1 LKETVPSRNPFDP
14 RADDGSVPVAASGPF
29 DDLNRP
35 AALASPAMSG
45 RDAVRESRVEALA
58 REALMSSPLPSVR
71 TTTVA
76 EGPPRAR
83 STAAPVQS
91 WSPLEATLEVMDDR
105 WKTLIVWR
113 LFWGAKPF
121 CELMRC
127 TRGLSKKTLR
137 HALAEM
143 EKHGL
148 VARQVRFIGSRKAEY
163 ALTPYGETLKP
174 IVGAM
179 YEWGL
184 QHGSLPAHGGAP
196 S

>member
-1 LKETVPSRNPFDP
+1 MSSRVDASEDAEVGPTPDTP
-14 RADDGSVPVAASGPF
+14 GSLVVE
-29 DDLNRP
+29 NRP
-35 AALASPAMSG
+35 AAPVTLATPG
-45 RDAVRESRVEALA
+45 GDAARESRIVVLA
-58 REALMSSPLPSVR
+58 REALMSSPPPSVR
-71 TTTVA
+71 TASARV
-76 EGPPRAR
+76 RADRPR
-83 STAAPVQS
+83 STAGPVQQP

-127 TRGLSKKTLR
+127 TRGLTKKTLR

-143 EKHGL
+143 ERHGL
-148 VARQVRFIGSRKAEY
+148 VRKEVRFGQGRRAEY

-184 QHGSLPAHGGAP
+184 QHALSPTPGGAP

>member
-1 LKETVPSRNPFDP
+1 
-14 RADDGSVPVAASGPF
+14 
-29 DDLNRP
+29 
-35 AALASPAMSG
+35 
-45 RDAVRESRVEALA
+45 
-58 REALMSSPLPSVR
+58 
-71 TTTVA
+71 
-76 EGPPRAR
+76 
-83 STAAPVQS
+83 
-91 WSPLEATLEVMDDR
+91 MDDR

-127 TRGLSKKTLR
+127 TRGLTKKTLR

-143 EKHGL
+143 ERNGL
-148 VARQVRFIGSRKAEY
+148 VRKEVRFGQGRRAEY

-184 QHGSLPAHGGAP
+184 QHGLTPMPGGAP

>member
-1 LKETVPSRNPFDP
+1 MPSRNPIDE
-14 RADDGSVPVAASGPF
+14 RADGGPVPAAAPGPY

-35 AALASPAMSG
+35 AAPALPAITG
-45 RDAVRESRVEALA
+45 GDAARESRVEALA

-76 EGPPRAR
+76 ERPPRAR
-83 STAAPVQS
+83 SAATPIQT

-127 TRGLSKKTLR
+127 TRGLTKKTLR

-143 EKHGL
+143 ERHGL
-148 VARQVRFIGSRKAEY
+148 VARQVRFSGSRKAEY

-184 QHGSLPAHGGAP
+184 QHASVLPSGSAP

>member
-1 LKETVPSRNPFDP
+1 LKETVPSRDPFDAT
-14 RADDGSVPVAASGPF
+14 ADDGQGPDAVTGPF

-35 AALASPAMSG
+35 AALASPAMTG
-45 RDAVRESRVEALA
+45 RDAARESRVEAMA

-71 TTTVA
+71 TTTVV
-76 EGPPRAR
+76 EGPPRPR
-83 STAAPVQS
+83 STATPVQS

-127 TRGLSKKTLR
+127 TRGLTKKTLR

-143 EKHGL
+143 ERHGL

-184 QHGSLPAHGGAP
+184 QHGSLPAHGSAP